1 TSVARAT
8 ACGAFLVGGAFV
20 ATPPRVVDGGGA
32 PPRRRSG
39 SVDDSRSPGPAA
51 RSNPP
56 RRIACVVPVRR
67 VPRGESRNPATIS
80 PLEGSITSPQAFTT
94 VRAPTTSGPLL
105 RDAEP
110 SPDFMARPI
119 PRSLP
124 TLAPV
129 PAPTLPCV
137 TGRWLAARQ
146 ALRAMPAVGRA
157 RGLP

>member
-1 TSVARAT
+1 M
-8 ACGAFLVGGAFV
+8 
-20 ATPPRVVDGGGA
+20 
-32 PPRRRSG
+32 
-39 SVDDSRSPGPAA
+39 
-51 RSNPP
+51 
-56 RRIACVVPVRR
+56 PVRR

-137 TGRWLAARQ
+137 IGRWLAARQ

-157 RGLP
+157 RGLPTERSKMMAAVTIGTMASPTRNPTPRFSRKDITPEAASSP